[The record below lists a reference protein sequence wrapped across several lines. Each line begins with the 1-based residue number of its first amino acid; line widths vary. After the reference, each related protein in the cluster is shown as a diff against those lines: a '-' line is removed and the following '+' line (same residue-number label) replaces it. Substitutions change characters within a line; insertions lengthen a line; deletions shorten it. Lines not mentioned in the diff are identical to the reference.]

1 MRQEQTINIDMGG
14 EKGGSKRGLTFWRP
28 NTRPIFYPSV
38 CRLRIAVWKH
48 SALGRGCFRFNV
60 CWWKNNAKERKMA
73 LKELTELAISCVWSI
88 ILSCIWQ
95 LSALGPSARAKPPCQ
110 DSGAGVTGSFHPPG
124 LYREEWHRD
133 RKGPLDV
140 SKRKRRGSEYLSKL
154 PTVCCP

>member
-60 CWWKNNAKERKMA
+60 CWWKNDAKERKMA
-73 LKELTELAISCVWSI
+73 VKESTELAVSCVWSI
-88 ILSCIWQ
+88 RCPYCRVSGSSLR
-95 LSALGPSARAKPPCQ
+95 SALLLAQNLPAKTVVPGSQALSTRLDSTGKSGIVTERA
-110 DSGAGVTGSFHPPG
+110 
-124 LYREEWHRD
+124 L
-133 RKGPLDV
+133 
-140 SKRKRRGSEYLSKL
+140 
-154 PTVCCP
+154 